1 MGLCGSYSNSDWY
14 GSVLT
19 IISLETMK
27 IFVLKES
34 NSDARVSA
42 SPETTK
48 KLVELGLDVNVQ
60 SNAGSESNFSNDSY
74 TENGAKIFDNI
85 SEIGT
90 ADIVIKVNKPNDDE
104 IKNMK
109 EGAILISS
117 LDPYNNKDVIKSL
130 KEKGITSFAMELMP
144 RITRAQSMD
153 ILSSQSNLAGYKAVI
168 DATYI
173 FNKALPMM
181 MTAAGTIAPAKVMIF
196 GAGVAGLQAIAT
208 AKRLGAIVS
217 ATDVRMAAKEQ
228 VESLGGKFVMVEDDE
243 LEDAETSTGYAK
255 EMSEDFKLKQA
266 KLITETLASQDIAI
280 CTALIPGKKA
290 PRLISR
296 EQVNSM
302 KPGSVIIDLA
312 AESGGNCECS
322 KPGETIE
329 ENGVIVVGVENITS
343 TISQDASSLF
353 SKNILNFV
361 NILINAETKSLDIN
375 WEDEIIKGILITK
388 DKKIM
393 NEEFI

>member
-1 MGLCGSYSNSDWY
+1 
-14 GSVLT
+14 
-19 IISLETMK
+19 MK
-27 IFVLKES
+27 IFVLKETNLDS
-34 NSDARVSA
+34 RVSA

-48 KLVELGLDVNVQ
+48 KLIELGFDVYIQN
-60 SNAGSESNFSNDSY
+60 NAGSGSNFSNESF
-74 TENGAKIFDNI
+74 TSNGAKIFDNI
-85 SEIGT
+85 SDINS
-90 ADIVIKVNKPNDDE
+90 ADLIFKVNKPNNDE
-104 IKNMK
+104 IDNMR
-109 EGAILISS
+109 EGTLLISS
-117 LDPYNNKDVIKSL
+117 LDPYNNKGVIKLL
-130 KEKGITSFAMELMP
+130 KEKGVTSFAMELMP

-181 MTAAGTIAPAKVMIF
+181 MTAAGTIAPAKVMVF

-243 LEDAETSTGYAK
+243 AEDAETSGGYAK

-266 KLITETLASQDIAI
+266 KLISDTLSSQDIAI

-290 PRLISR
+290 PLLISK
-296 EQVNSM
+296 EQVHSM

-322 KPGETIE
+322 KPSETIE
-329 ENGVIVVGVENITS
+329 ENGVIVVGSSNITS

-353 SKNILNFV
+353 SKNIFNFV
-361 NILINAETKSLDIN
+361 SILINTETKDLDID

-393 NEEFI
+393 NEEFV